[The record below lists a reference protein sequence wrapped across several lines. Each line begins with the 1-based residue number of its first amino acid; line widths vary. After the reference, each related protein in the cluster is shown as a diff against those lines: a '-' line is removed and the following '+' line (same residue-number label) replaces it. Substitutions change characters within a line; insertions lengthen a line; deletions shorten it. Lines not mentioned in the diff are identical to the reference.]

1 MIATG
6 KICKMTNTHIL
17 DHHAPCDHA
26 YLAFQCSELISI
38 PDFDS
43 KLVFLA
49 LLLSGE
55 VLKKTKNVVDTNKIF
70 NTIKI
75 DKNEVNTVSMMS
87 CSYESPKIKLAK
99 LTITL
104 WSLIETKAR

>member
-1 MIATG
+1 MASTIF
-6 KICKMTNTHIL
+6 L
-17 DHHAPCDHA
+17 
-26 YLAFQCSELISI
+26 LISI
-38 PDFDS
+38 LIMIKIRLRSRKTLSPDFDS